1 MHPFPSPLT
10 ALTPPFFRRKTV
22 LALYRYLRCSLQ
34 VQTNGGAKQQSQA
47 NLASMI
53 PWTSWFQPLMR
64 ITRFPG
70 FPWILLPQVEFKSV
84 HPEFAWCLVA
94 PKGCAQRRSSSC
106 AAQRMCSKSS
116 MLEVK
121 IIELET
127 QLPDN
132 HIATCFPRQPIFIVD
147 IVWYCGILQ

>member
-1 MHPFPSPLT
+1 MLKSAEGTLRSLQESSQQEGLIVSGTPLLAVHPFPSPLTALT

-70 FPWILLPQVEFKSV
+70 FPVMN
-84 HPEFAWCLVA
+84 FAAAGRVQIGASWVRLV
-94 PKGCAQRRSSSC
+94 PGCSK
-106 AAQRMCSKSS
+106 RMCSKAK
-116 MLEVK
+116 L
-121 IIELET
+121 
-127 QLPDN
+127 QLRRSKDVLKKF
-132 HIATCFPRQPIFIVD
+132 HAR
-147 IVWYCGILQ
+147 G